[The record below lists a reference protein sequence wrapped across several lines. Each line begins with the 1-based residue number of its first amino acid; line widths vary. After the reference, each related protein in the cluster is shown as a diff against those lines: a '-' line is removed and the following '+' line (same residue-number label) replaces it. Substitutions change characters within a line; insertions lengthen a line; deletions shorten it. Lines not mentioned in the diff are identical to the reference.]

1 VEAWYQPLRSRD
13 KASGSANYYVYESGA
28 TVLTYLCL
36 GRDNERSESDILTF
50 GRHWRHPWSSC
61 INCEKYQHLECRG
74 GSFSTCRI
82 SELVPDPN
90 TRASLTHRSFVS
102 DVLPPILCYFA
113 IALLSLLPDTFPLRV
128 GLLPMA
134 LYSAFRAV
142 TTIDV
147 ALSTE
152 HSGLNYL
159 NQAFSVS
166 PFLLASFC

>member
-1 VEAWYQPLRSRD
+1 MSWWVPVVPQFQC
-13 KASGSANYYVYESGA
+13 
-28 TVLTYLCL
+28 TVTY
-36 GRDNERSESDILTF
+36 
-50 GRHWRHPWSSC
+50 
-61 INCEKYQHLECRG
+61 
-74 GSFSTCRI
+74 SFSTRRI

-90 TRASLTHRSFVS
+90 TRAPLTHRSFVS

-166 PFLLASFC
+166 PFFWHLTFGLY